1 MKLRHFAALAV
12 ALVPALALS
21 LSKDAFAQTP
31 VKIGIFG
38 IIAEAGLFVAQER
51 GYFKQEGLDVE
62 FLPGMVGA
70 DSLPALATG
79 RVDAVGGSF
88 GPGNINAVKRGIR
101 VKIVAGLSSYKP
113 GWDSGFYLVRK
124 DLIDSGKVKDW
135 KDLKGL
141 TLAVAQ
147 GRPNLGDYITL
158 QVLKKGGLTLK
169 DANIVEVPFTNI
181 ISGLKSGG
189 LDAAHTAEP
198 QSTLAV
204 DNGAA
209 VKWHAASEY
218 LPHGMTVAMLQFGPS
233 LLEQKPG
240 VGEKLITALLRGAR
254 DYNDA
259 FGPNGK
265 GREEIV
271 QILIKNTQVKNP
283 AIYGRMGM
291 SYIEPDGFLN
301 VAVLNDQAKYFHEAG
316 ASDAI
321 DVSTITDDRFT
332 KAAAAKLGAYK
343 P

>member
-1 MKLRHFAALAV
+1 MKLRYLVALAV
-12 ALVPALALS
+12 ALIPGVAL
-21 LSKDAFAQTP
+21 AQTP
-31 VKIGIFG
+31 VKIGVFG
-38 IIAEAGLFVAQER
+38 ILAEAGLYVAQER

-101 VKIVAGLSSYKP
+101 VKLVAGLSSYRP

-124 DLIDSGKVKDW
+124 DLIESGKVKAW

-181 ISGLKSGG
+181 ITGLKSGG

-204 DNGAA
+204 DNGIA
-209 VKWHAASEY
+209 VKWHRASEY

-233 LLEQKPG
+233 LLEQNPG
-240 VGEKLITALLRGAR
+240 TGEKVITALLRGAR
-254 DYNDA
+254 DYNEA
-259 FGPNGK
+259 FKPNGT
-265 GREEIV
+265 GRDSIV

-301 VAVLNDQAKYFHEAG
+301 VAVLNDQAKYFNEAG

-321 DVSTITDDRFT
+321 DVSTIADDRFT
-332 KAAAAKLGAYK
+332 KAALAKLGAYK